1 MKNPFKE
8 LTFFEKLLWT
18 ASIVTVLIA
27 FVLSPDKDVLSLI
40 ASALGVTALIFVARA
55 QVLGQVLTVVF
66 AVFYGIIS
74 LYFKYYGELITYM
87 GMTAPI
93 AVFSIISWLKHPYKQ
108 TAQVEIN
115 KPSVKKWLVLYI
127 FTAIVTAAF
136 YFILRALGTENL
148 FWSTVSVATSF
159 LASSLT
165 FLRSPYYAVAYAAN
179 DVVLIILWV
188 LASITDISYLP
199 MVACFAAFLAND
211 IYGFINWKKIEK
223 IQAQDIH

>member
-8 LTFFEKLLWT
+8 LTTFEKCLWT
-18 ASIVTVLIA
+18 LSLLAVLIA
-27 FVLSPDKDVLSLI
+27 FVLSPNKDVLSLI

-66 AVFYGIIS
+66 AVFYGVIS
-74 LYFKYYGELITYM
+74 LYFRYYGELITYM

-93 AVFSIISWLKHPYKQ
+93 AVFSIISWIRHPYKQ
-108 TAQVEIN
+108 TAQVEVN
-115 KPSVKKWLVLYI
+115 KLNAKKWVALYLL
-127 FTAIVTAAF
+127 TAIVTAIF
-136 YFILRALGTENL
+136 YFILKALGTENL
-148 FWSTVSVATSF
+148 FWSTVSVTTSF

-188 LASITDISYLP
+188 LASITDASYLP
-199 MVACFAAFLAND
+199 MVACFVAFLAND
-211 IYGFINWKKIEK
+211 IYGFLNWKRIEK
-223 IQAQDIH
+223 TQSQNI